1 MKYLFQLA
9 VLAVLAVPAMADVSL
24 NGARIGAKDTDAV
37 AKFYSAAFGMS
48 EVQRI
53 PQGQGG
59 PEIMLNFG
67 KTPAAAQAN
76 RNKLG
81 GADIVIMPRASDD
94 VKDEIP
100 HVVLNV
106 TDMDAVVKA
115 VKSAGGKMAREPF
128 VFGGTIKIAMAVD
141 PAGNQIEMIQGAGQ
155 VTEKKSVF

>member
-1 MKYLFQLA
+1 MKHLFQLA

-24 NGARIGAKDTDAV
+24 NGARVGAKDTEAV

-53 PQGQGG
+53 PQQGQSG

-76 RNKLG
+76 RTKLG

-94 VKDEIP
+94 AKDEIP
-100 HVVLNV
+100 HVVLNI
-106 TDMDAVVKA
+106 TDMDATVAAVKA
-115 VKSAGGKMAREPF
+115 AGGKMAREPF
-128 VFGGTIKIAMAVD
+128 VYGGTIKIAMAVD

-155 VTEKKSVF
+155 VK

>member
-1 MKYLFQLA
+1 MKCLLKIA
-9 VLAVLAVPAMADVSL
+9 VLALIAAPALADVSL
-24 NGARIGAKDTDAV
+24 NGARVGAKDTEAV

-81 GADIVIMPRASDD
+81 GADIVVMPRAADD
-94 VKDEIP
+94 AKDEIA
-100 HVVLNV
+100 HIVLNV
-106 TDMDAVVKA
+106 TDMDATVAAMKA
-115 VKSAGGKMAREPF
+115 AGGKMEREPF
-128 VFGGTIKIAMAVD
+128 VIGGTVKIGLAID
-141 PAGNQIEMIQGAGQ
+141 PAGNHIEMIQNAGQ
-155 VTEKKSVF
+155 TTPAK